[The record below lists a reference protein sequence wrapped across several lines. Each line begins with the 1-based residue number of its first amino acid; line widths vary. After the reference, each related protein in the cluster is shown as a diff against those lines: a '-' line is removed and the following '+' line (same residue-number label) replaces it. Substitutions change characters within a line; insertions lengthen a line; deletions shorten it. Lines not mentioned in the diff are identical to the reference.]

1 VFTFQLADV
10 ASRQTEILNRIDAA
24 LHLAATAQ
32 SASAQTA
39 EELRLFTE
47 ATNRAWI
54 GPVSA
59 RSEPFEVGKPVKIT
73 MLLNNT
79 GRLPAI
85 FKSSIGGTFFTKDYW
100 EDGRAKGNIDF
111 SKSPCMNGLPGL
123 EEPLISRGVAYP
135 TTGVS
140 LYSVTYNSSTI
151 QTNRFVLAQQDLDPS
166 RIFTIVGCVVYR
178 DIYERS
184 EGKDHH
190 SFFCFYRDDESAGD
204 VNQLVY
210 CPAEQ
215 AED

>member
-10 ASRQTEILNRIDAA
+10 ASRQTEILNRTDAA

-59 RSEPFEVGKPVKIT
+59 RSGPFEVGKPAKIT
-73 MLLNNT
+73 ILVNNT
-79 GRLPAI
+79 GRLPAT
-85 FKSSIGGTFFTKDYW
+85 FKSSLGGVFFTKDYW
-100 EDGRAKGNIDF
+100 EDGRAKGTIDVA
-111 SKSPCMNGLPGL
+111 KSACMNGLPGI

-135 TTGVS
+135 TTGVCV
-140 LYSVTYNSSTI
+140 YSVTYNSSTF
-151 QTNRFVLAQQDLDPS
+151 QKNRFVLSQQDLDTS
-166 RIFTIVGCVVYR
+166 RIFIIAVCVVYR

-184 EGKDHH
+184 EGNDRH
-190 SFFCFYRDDESAGD
+190 SFFCFDRDAESAPD
-204 VNQLVY
+204 VNQLVF

-215 AED
+215 AAD